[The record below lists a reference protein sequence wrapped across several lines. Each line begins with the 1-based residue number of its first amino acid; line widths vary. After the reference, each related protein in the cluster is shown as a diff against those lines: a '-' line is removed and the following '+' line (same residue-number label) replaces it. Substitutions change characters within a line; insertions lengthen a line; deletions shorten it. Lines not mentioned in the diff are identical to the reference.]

1 MLLGYAGKELVKLST
16 VLPQGLATL
25 PLRANQD
32 VDPANEMYWGTFKLP
47 ILCCFC
53 IHIVIILSLKMSLNL
68 PIFGVLKKFFWVGGL
83 YARWD

>member
-32 VDPANEMYWGTFKLP
+32 LSIQSTKCIEVPLNHR
-47 ILCCFC
+47 FC
-53 IHIVIILSLKMSLNL
+53 VVFAFILS
-68 PIFGVLKKFFWVGGL
+68 
-83 YARWD
+83 